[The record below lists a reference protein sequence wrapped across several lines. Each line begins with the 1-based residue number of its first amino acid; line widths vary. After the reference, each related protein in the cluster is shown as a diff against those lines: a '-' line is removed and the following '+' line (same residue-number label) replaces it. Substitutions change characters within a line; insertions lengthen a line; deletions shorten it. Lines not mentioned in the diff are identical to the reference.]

1 MNDDLR
7 SPSDKREV
15 MLLRQHVGDL
25 FRYEREATKEIDLL
39 DREKSPLETD
49 TGITS
54 DEKRSAYSTFRD
66 DVRAWLQKMV
76 RSQRSVTK
84 QTAFG
89 ARHTGSPN
97 AVPHRLGCCC
107 DVHQRAIIDSC
118 CCKLSKHV
126 VSRNGA
132 WLWCNYR
139 LSRMCGL
146 ID

>member
-76 RSQRSVTK
+76 RSQWSVTK
-84 QTAFG
+84 QTALG
-89 ARHTGSPN
+89 VRHTD
-97 AVPHRLGCCC
+97 RLTKCCVTQVGVLLRC
-107 DVHQRAIIDSC
+107 ASASDYRFVLLQALETRRISEWGVAMVQLPLVTYVRID
-118 CCKLSKHV
+118 
-126 VSRNGA
+126 
-132 WLWCNYR
+132 
-139 LSRMCGL
+139 
-146 ID
+146 